1 MVALVVHFEE
11 TVMDESRPLYHRAFA
26 TFRLLGHWASLRDDD
41 TQGLAPQ
48 SLEMRARGLVGLLER
63 TKTSGPGKANLVL
76 PCFVS
81 KEAWVK
87 KEWLPTGLKLLTT
100 GTFDFGRDF
109 LLPLP
114 DAALKGAVS
123 GRALYSDSAAFSQKL
138 LGSLCLNDGTAVLPR
153 DAARFWTEHS
163 DRAGLDS
170 WAAALGVQKSERDF
184 LGRWSPDGSADA
196 YVRTALRV
204 VENLQ
209 RLAATKARQA
219 FAGGPDFFGEEHL
232 FLRLRDFLGEQGW
245 EPDAAILL
253 AEDLKR
259 CDYDLAPDQ
268 LNLPHGWAKE
278 APAPP
283 APEQEAQEDEV
294 PLNPVEALPE
304 EIVEP
309 WGYVIS
315 ITRGGRHRKLH
326 HVGSCHRVPGV
337 DYRTFEVWGANLPP
351 VAVLSSRCGV
361 CFGTT
366 ALEPAEDASD
376 SESHTSSSE
385 TVGEEP
391 AIGEEV
397 PTP

>member
-1 MVALVVHFEE
+1 MDAAALSLALFSSLKTPTGE
-11 TVMDESRPLYHRAFA
+11 A
-26 TFRLLGHWASLRDDD
+26 RL
-41 TQGLAPQ
+41 
-48 SLEMRARGLVGLLER
+48 
-63 TKTSGPGKANLVL
+63 PGK
-76 PCFVS
+76 
-81 KEAWVK
+81 
-87 KEWLPTGLKLLTT
+87 
-100 GTFDFGRDF
+100 
-109 LLPLP
+109 
-114 DAALKGAVS
+114 
-123 GRALYSDSAAFSQKL
+123 
-138 LGSLCLNDGTAVLPR
+138 
-153 DAARFWTEHS
+153 AARFWSEHS

-170 WAAALGVQKSERDF
+170 WTAALGVAQSERNF
-184 LGRWSPDGSADA
+184 LGRWSATGSADS

-209 RLAATKARQA
+209 RLAAKKAREA
-219 FAGGPDFFGEEHL
+219 YAGGPDFFGEEHL
-232 FLRLRDFLGEQGW
+232 LLRMRDFLAKQGW

-253 AEDLKR
+253 SEDLKL
-259 CDYDLAPDQ
+259 CNYDLAPDQ
-268 LNLPHGWAKE
+268 LDLPQGWAKE
-278 APAPP
+278 APPP
-283 APEQEAQEDEV
+283 APQEQEVQEDEA
-294 PLNPVEALPE
+294 PLNPVDALPE
-304 EIVEP
+304 EVVDP

-351 VAVLSSRCGV
+351 VAVLNSRCGV

-385 TVGEEP
+385 TVGEKP